1 MKNKFHEFKSLHH
14 QETPL
19 LIGNVWNVQSA
30 KIFEEKKWKAIATSS
45 AAVAETLGYEDEQNM
60 CFDEYLFMVKRIT
73 ASVSI
78 PLSVDMEGGYGNSP
92 EEICANI
99 AKLYEAGVSG
109 INIEDSIV
117 ANGKR
122 ELVDAETFAKKL
134 SDIIAIL
141 DKEKIEIFINVRSDA
156 FLLGKENAVGES
168 ILRKMLYQ
176 NTGAHGLFFPCITSI
191 DDIQKVTE
199 NAKIPVSV
207 MCMPS
212 LPDFGALK
220 KAGVKRVSFGPF
232 GYRYTYKKL
241 ETAIDK
247 ISAENNFS
255 TLFTAD

>member
-1 MKNKFHEFKSLHH
+1 MTNQFQTFKALHQ

-30 KIFEEKKWKAIATSS
+30 RVFEEKKWSAIATSS

-60 CFDEYLFMVKRIT
+60 CFEEYLFMVKRIT
-73 ASVSI
+73 ASVSV

-92 EEICANI
+92 EEICTNI
-99 AKLYEAGVSG
+99 AKLYKAGVSG
-109 INIEDSIV
+109 INIEDSV
-117 ANGKR
+117 VVDGKR
-122 ELVDAETFAKKL
+122 SLVDAETFAKKL
-134 SDIIAIL
+134 SDIVAIL
-141 DKEKIEIFINVRSDA
+141 DNEKIEMFINVRSDA
-156 FLLGKENAVGES
+156 FLLGIENPVGES

-176 NTGAHGLFFPCITSI
+176 NTGAHGLFFPCITSV
-191 DDIQKVTE
+191 DDIKKITE
-199 NAKIPVSV
+199 NAKLPVSV

-212 LPDFGALK
+212 LPDFVELK
-220 KAGVKRVSFGPF
+220 NAGVKRISFGPF

-255 TLFTAD
+255 ALFTAD